1 MAEHLPA
8 GPAELGAPMD
18 YAAHERTYEGF
29 LDFAKVGLVSVINT
43 LVSLVLYSFGHTG
56 AFLLG
61 TLVLV
66 LTLIAAGIDIGTKSL
81 KASLAVLVIGLVL
94 FVLTVA

>member
-8 GPAELGAPMD
+8 GPAEIGAPMD
-18 YAAHERTYEGF
+18 YVAHERTYEGF
-29 LDFAKVGLVSVINT
+29 LDFAKVGVVSVINT
-43 LVSLVLYSFGHTG
+43 LLALVLFSFGHTG

-66 LTLIAAGIDIGTKSL
+66 LMMIAAGIDVSTKGL
-81 KASLAVLVIGLVL
+81 KASLAVLVVGLAL